1 MSDLVKQLRK
11 EAARNAQ
18 MQGDKE
24 HQTNRRRK
32 TFRGR
37 NRLFTKAADR
47 IAELEA
53 RIDAV
58 KKCPIYFEGGV
69 MTLGVDGLFPM
80 DGNMT
85 AISVFEALKEPIN
98 G

>member
-1 MSDLVKQLRK
+1 MSDKLIEQLRK

-47 IAELEA
+47 IDELDRNLELA
-53 RIDAV
+53 QHEIKRLN
-58 KKCPIYFEGGV
+58 KCIKE
-69 MTLGVDGLFPM
+69 
-80 DGNMT
+80 
-85 AISVFEALKEPIN
+85 LKQ
-98 G
+98 GHD